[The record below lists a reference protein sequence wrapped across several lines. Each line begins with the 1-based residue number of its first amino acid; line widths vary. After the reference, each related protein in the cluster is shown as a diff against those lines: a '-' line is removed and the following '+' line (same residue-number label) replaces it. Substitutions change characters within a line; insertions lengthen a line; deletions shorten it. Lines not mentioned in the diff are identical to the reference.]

1 MKNAERLQT
10 RSHYPLPK
18 VPAARTPQLDSY
30 LKSEISQGTKAG
42 DKDLARI
49 QTFVLDLAP
58 LTAILEGA
66 NNSQGDL
73 KRKHTLDS
81 VTSAV
86 ALIGNATAKIS
97 HLRKEKVTS
106 DLNKAL
112 LPIILEDEKFTKA
125 PPALFGTEFAKT
137 AKEHVDQVKALR
149 STLGAREA
157 PKANRLFGRP
167 PLTVTW
173 GGVQKAD
180 LHPQARKGW
189 SLLPRAKRP
198 RELQLLQEVQTRRKE
213 GQQKLTVLSP
223 VLSPVYPIKSLHSTK
238 DQIACMGVV
247 PISANNHQLAG
258 RLAHHILNWGALT
271 RDCWVLNTVQ
281 GYQIEFEAE
290 PHQNRQPHPSHYS
303 QEESQLIQEE
313 LQALLL
319 KGAVTEVRRFLLKC
333 LPSPQKGWRSEVIS
347 RWRVSI
353 P

>member
-1 MKNAERLQT
+1 M
-10 RSHYPLPK
+10 
-18 VPAARTPQLDSY
+18 PATRTPQLDSY

-49 QTFVLDLAP
+49 QTFVLDALAP

-73 KRKHTLDS
+73 ERKHTLDA

-86 ALIGNATAKIS
+86 ALIGNATTKIS
-97 HLRKEKVTS
+97 HLRREKVTS
-106 DLNKAL
+106 DFNKAL
-112 LPIILEDEKFTKA
+112 LPIIKEDEKFAKA
-125 PPALFGTEFAKT
+125 PPALFGFAKT

-149 STLGAREA
+149 STLGARGSSQGKPPFRKA
-157 PKANRLFGRP
+157 PPHSHVGG
-167 PLTVTW
+167 

-198 RELQLLQEVQTRRKE
+198 RELQLQQEVQTWRKE
-213 GQQKLTVLSP
+213 GHQKLTVLSP
-223 VLSPVYPIKSLHSTK
+223 YSIKLLHSTK

-271 RDCWVLNTVQ
+271 RDCWVLNTT
-281 GYQIEFEAE
+281 
-290 PHQNRQPHPSHYS
+290 R
-303 QEESQLIQEE
+303 
-313 LQALLL
+313 
-319 KGAVTEVRRFLLKC
+319 
-333 LPSPQKGWRSEVIS
+333 
-347 RWRVSI
+347 
-353 P
+353 